1 MMKRPVF
8 KTNRFRNSNDEG
20 PTAEFDLG
28 QLMAMGGQDMMK
40 PSPIRRSHGE
50 VAFFHEIT
58 TDTVSELILNLKDLE
73 HEHLHAQI
81 EYGLDAPPP
90 IKLTICSDGG
100 DLLAGIAAMDHIR
113 VSRVP
118 IHTYIQG
125 TCSSAA
131 TLMSIAGHK
140 RFMGKHAFMLI
151 HQLRTW
157 MHGKYDEIKDE
168 VQNCELFMETT
179 RNFYLERTKFTP
191 KELEDLL
198 KRDLHL
204 TAQQCLEKG
213 LIDHII

>member
-8 KTNRFRNSNDEG
+8 KTSRFRNSNDEAAL
-20 PTAEFDLG
+20 AEIDLG

-40 PSPIRRSHGE
+40 PPPIRRSHGE

-58 TDTVSELILNLKDLE
+58 TETVSELILNLKDLE

-118 IHTYIQG
+118 IHTYVQG

-131 TLMSIAGHK
+131 TLISIAGHK

-157 MHGKYDEIKDE
+157 VGGKFDEVKEE
-168 VQNCELFMETT
+168 VQNCELFMETI
-179 RNFYLERTKFTP
+179 RNFYLERTNLTP
-191 KELEDLL
+191 QELDALL
-198 KRDLHL
+198 KREMQL

-213 LIDHII
+213 LIDQII